1 MSLIRPPGPG
11 KAPARALLLV
21 AAAAVACADSL
32 APDPTRPFALTT
44 DRARYRGGETVI
56 VRGRNLSG
64 GVVRFDPCVRY
75 LVRDLPGPAP
85 AASDTVAM
93 MVYDRLVEL
102 PTNQVFACDVAGGSR
117 IMKGE
122 RLTTKVILP
131 AGGAPSLTYRVVL
144 EGLRGEDGREFADEA
159 RSTGHFEVAP

>member
-1 MSLIRPPGPG
+1 MIRPPGPG

-44 DRARYRGGETVI
+44 DRARYRGGDTVI

-64 GVVRFDPCVRY
+64 RVARFDPCVRY

-93 MVYDRLVEL
+93 MVYGRLVEL
-102 PTNQVFACDVAGGSR
+102 PTTQVFACDVSGVSR
-117 IMKGE
+117 IAKGD
-122 RLTTKVILP
+122 RFTTTAILP
-131 AGGAPSLTYRVVL
+131 AGLASSPTYRVVL
-144 EGLRGEDGREFADEA
+144 EGLRGDDGREFADAA